1 MTDEIKIV
9 EIDMKEGI
17 NKFLKY
23 ITVEKSM
30 EKPVEGD
37 KEALNASHEVI
48 KSAVRKGHLK
58 DNWPGQ
64 WDHIKEEIR
73 KEEENN
79 A

>member
-1 MTDEIKIV
+1 MTDEIKII
-9 EIDMKEGI
+9 EIDMKESI

-23 ITVEKSM
+23 ITVEEPMKKS
-30 EKPVEGD
+30 VEGN
-37 KEALNASHEVI
+37 KEVLKALHEVI

-64 WDHIKEEIR
+64 WDHIREEIR

>member
-1 MTDEIKIV
+1 MTDEIKII

-23 ITVEKSM
+23 ITVEEPMK
-30 EKPVEGD
+30 KPVEGD
-37 KEALNASHEVI
+37 QAGLKASHEVI

-64 WDHIKEEIR
+64 WDHIREEIR